1 MRQIQLCM
9 FRFLSVL
16 IFVLSFSNL
25 SAQEVAFLNKY
36 KVPIQDV
43 NAYEP
48 VYFKITSQEQG
59 KSVAKTFCMDSTLI
73 HEKHTIK
80 SVGDK
85 ELVLYDADYY
95 GNGSLRSLKESV
107 DEKKVFIQEYYEN
120 EKVKS
125 KRLLLGE
132 EVLEESYFDEEGS
145 PRSKI
150 EEEHPEPFGG
160 MEGWNKYLVKNLK
173 YPKEARK
180 KGIGGIAYLYF
191 KIDEEGVMQD
201 VAITNP
207 ESISPLLAEE
217 AIRVMTSYPYVW
229 TPAKVDGKP
238 VNVEMRFPLRFV
250 SP

>member
-1 MRQIQLCM
+1 
-9 FRFLSVL
+9 
-16 IFVLSFSNL
+16 
-25 SAQEVAFLNKY
+25 
-36 KVPIQDV
+36 
-43 NAYEP
+43 
-48 VYFKITSQEQG
+48 
-59 KSVAKTFCMDSTLI
+59 
-73 HEKHTIK
+73 
-80 SVGDK
+80 
-85 ELVLYDADYY
+85 
-95 GNGSLRSLKESV
+95 
-107 DEKKVFIQEYYEN
+107 
-120 EKVKS
+120 
-125 KRLLLGE
+125 
-132 EVLEESYFDEEGS
+132 
-145 PRSKI
+145 
-150 EEEHPEPFGG
+150 

-207 ESISPLLAEE
+207 ESIFPLLAEE